1 MNMINENSTRSF
13 IWNGLI
19 FHLAPVHWAQYEFYD
34 QHVMLRPRLE
44 NTRML
49 LEDFLKDM
57 NAKQSEELY
66 ADGQERDLCAKIG
79 HLRPLK
85 HRIYQ
90 FNCLL
95 CGVNKDVAPGYDGAF
110 VTSTFGDPE
119 KISA

>member
-1 MNMINENSTRSF
+1 MINKLSTRSF

-19 FHLAPVHWAQYEFYD
+19 FHLGPVHWAQYEFYD

-57 NAKQSEELY
+57 NAKQREELY
-66 ADGQERDLCAKIG
+66 ADGQERYLCIKLG
-79 HLRPLK
+79 HLRPLTHPP
-85 HRIYQ
+85 HR

-95 CGVNKDVAPGYDGAF
+95 CGIEKDVNHGYDGAF
-110 VTSTFGDPE
+110 VASTFGDAE
-119 KISA
+119 KVSA